1 MSGDMSGETG
11 DRGGAIAVPGWETEL
26 ARAFPA
32 ELAGRLLALRRTLH
46 EEPELS
52 FQEHRTAG
60 RLEAALAALGIGD
73 VRRVAGTG
81 VLARVAGRDRSAP
94 AVAIRGDIDALPI
107 QEQTGLPYASR
118 VPGVMHACG
127 HDAHATWAV
136 GAAALLA
143 ARPAEGDVVIILQ
156 PAEEQGSGAAR
167 MVEAGALDGVRMI
180 FGGHVDRRFAVG
192 QVVADVGPLA
202 ASTDSFEIVI
212 AGRGAH
218 AARPHEARDPI
229 VGAAAVITALQQVVS
244 RRLNPA
250 DAGVLTVG
258 TIHAGSAPNII
269 PETAVLS
276 GTLRAVQPATREL
289 LRTECV
295 RTVDGVAAAH
305 GLTATVNFDDGTPPV
320 INEALPVGFARQA
333 VSGLLGAD
341 ALVPLGILN
350 LAGED
355 FAHYLERVPGCFL
368 RIGARE
374 AGGEVIPA
382 HSPFF
387 HAADESILVGATVL
401 AESARIASASR

>member
-1 MSGDMSGETG
+1 MSDDVTGEITLP
-11 DRGGAIAVPGWETEL
+11 RWETDL
-26 ARAFPA
+26 GRAFPG
-32 ELAGRLLALRRTLH
+32 ELAGRLLALRRALH

-52 FQEHRTAG
+52 FQEHRTAD
-60 RLEAALAALGIGD
+60 RLEAALTALGIGD

-118 VPGVMHACG
+118 VSGVMHACG
-127 HDAHATWAV
+127 HDVHATWAV

-143 ARPAEGDVVIILQ
+143 EQPAAGDVVIILQ
-156 PAEEQGSGAAR
+156 PAEEQGSGALR
-167 MVEAGALDGVRMI
+167 MVDAGALDGVRMI

-202 ASTDSFEIVI
+202 ASTDSFEIVL

-218 AARPHEARDPI
+218 AARPHEALDPI

-244 RRLNPA
+244 RRLDPA
-250 DAGVLTVG
+250 DAGVLTIG

-276 GTLRAVQPATREL
+276 GTLRAVRTGTRTL
-289 LRTECV
+289 LRDACV
-295 RTVDGVAAAH
+295 RIATDVAAGY
-305 GLTATVNFDDGTPPV
+305 GLTATITFDDGTPPV
-320 INEALPVGFARQA
+320 INESRSVGFARQA
-333 VSGLLGAD
+333 VSDLLGAD

-374 AGGEVIPA
+374 AGGDVIPA
-382 HSPFF
+382 HSPWF
-387 HAADESILVGATVL
+387 HAAEESILVGASVL
-401 AESARIASASR
+401 AQAARIASASR